1 MYDAPRE
8 TSARTPDSMSLI
20 ARLDAAFAGGAPER
34 PLADEVRAMARIY
47 DLEAEGDIAEV
58 WAALRRLLV
67 RQPAAAAIR
76 PEPMTLL
83 VAEDDPDIAADLM
96 DTLVGAGHGVV
107 GPFSTAEAALAAAA
121 QHRIDAALIDIN
133 LGGAVSGVELAR
145 RLGGDWGVPSVFTSG
160 DVPNAARNA
169 GLAAAVVLKPYT
181 PDQILSAL
189 GAVARHA

>member
-1 MYDAPRE
+1 MFDAPRE
-8 TSARTPDSMSLI
+8 IPVRAPESAALV
-20 ARLDAAFAGGAPER
+20 ARLDAALAQGAPER
-34 PLADEVRAMARIY
+34 ALADEIRAMARIY
-47 DLEAEGDIAEV
+47 DLDAEGDIAQV
-58 WAALRRLLV
+58 WAGLRRLLV
-67 RQPAAAAIR
+67 RQPEGVSEQV
-76 PEPMTLL
+76 EPLTLL

-121 QHRIDAALIDIN
+121 QHQIDAALVDIN
-133 LGGAVSGVELAR
+133 LGGALSGVELAR

-181 PDQILSAL
+181 ADQILGAL
-189 GAVARHA
+189 AVAARQA